1 MFLFLYKVWHFLEET
16 VFSLKWWKKNW
27 YLPWFFIVSVVTWV
41 LTGGRGS
48 TLNLIKRTNKIKEKE
63 REVIKE
69 ITRKNDKAVTALEE
83 SARLE
88 KQNIQNETKNKI
100 ATQETNLKK
109 EQDAIKDDSEAINK
123 DLNDTLNL

>member
-41 LTGGRGS
+41 LTGGRGQ

>member
-88 KQNIQNETKNKI
+88 KQNI
-100 ATQETNLKK
+100 
-109 EQDAIKDDSEAINK
+109 
-123 DLNDTLNL
+123 TLYQ